1 MLSNR
6 ESQAGAP
13 REPDVVGS
21 FDSQGV
27 QDRGRVGDPCAQ
39 RVGGDIGGLVA
50 AALATMVGED
60 EAKVVGEG
68 LDERRGLRVLH
79 WIGEARIDK
88 NRWAATS
95 RILEV
100 GVDMATPTRKGPL
113 RGQFSWLRLQA

>member
-39 RVGGDIGGLVA
+39 RVGGNIVGLVA
-50 AALATMVGED
+50 AALATVVGED
-60 EAKVVGEG
+60 EAKVLGEG
-68 LDERRGLRVLH
+68 LGEGRGLRVLQ

-88 NRWAATS
+88 NRWGATS

-100 GVDMATPTRKGPL
+100 GVDVVYGIRREGYALPAPAPL
-113 RGQFSWLRLQA
+113 